1 MEENNIESKDNLFKE
16 IGEKMYPLFFNRNF
30 GLATKSEIESMLFYS
45 YLKHKIN
52 SNGDYSDR
60 TLSRELGISE
70 VKVRNLKRTCY
81 ARYEDAIDFPKLLTS
96 LSKEGSNLMFFKIY
110 TDNNDVLCRISIS
123 EVVYY
128 DELRTQLNNSGI
140 LFKKNPGSN
149 YVELSMADAII
160 FFDQDPISKESL
172 DLKSLIDKMK
182 QLNFETNTKMDI
194 DKILEGTK
202 AGRMKNV
209 VEAIMKLSN
218 SI

>member
-52 SNGDYSDR
+52 SNSDYSDR

-96 LSKEGSNLMFFKIY
+96 LS
-110 TDNNDVLCRISIS
+110 
-123 EVVYY
+123 
-128 DELRTQLNNSGI
+128 
-140 LFKKNPGSN
+140 
-149 YVELSMADAII
+149 
-160 FFDQDPISKESL
+160 
-172 DLKSLIDKMK
+172 
-182 QLNFETNTKMDI
+182 
-194 DKILEGTK
+194 
-202 AGRMKNV
+202 
-209 VEAIMKLSN
+209 
-218 SI
+218 